1 MTYGVNAP
9 KGFQP
14 ARGLG
19 GYTNTY
25 ALNEYPI
32 TATNATAIFTGDP
45 VSLSTLGTVQ
55 AALASQPMLGVF
67 FGTKYS
73 VPSTIAYGAFQF
85 PYWPGNPGVSTGNV
99 PVALIC
105 DDPNAIYTIQETAT
119 TQAAGSASGTPLT
132 QGAVGLNANF
142 LYVAGS
148 TTTGLSSVSLNNATT
163 ATTLVGNVQIVA
175 LDPSVVI
182 GAQTASPAA
191 GSSGQQAVGA
201 FANWLVKPN
210 TNFYAASVRPV

>member
-1 MTYGVNAP
+1 M
-9 KGFQP
+9 
-14 ARGLG
+14 
-19 GYTNTY
+19 
-25 ALNEYPI
+25 
-32 TATNATAIFTGDP
+32 
-45 VSLSTLGTVQ
+45 
-55 AALASQPMLGVF
+55 
-67 FGTKYS
+67 
-73 VPSTIAYGAFQF
+73 
-85 PYWPGNPGVSTGNV
+85 